1 MRATR
6 SDAAVGA
13 GGGVVVAADV
23 VVAAGL
29 RVDGGSTGVRANDA
43 LSCLARRRLGL
54 ALEVAVVVALGA
66 VLVLAAGELA
76 LELVHRDG
84 REDGRLVND
93 GRLVDLLVDGDDVVD
108 DLVLVRVAL
117 NNGGNVLVDL
127 RAQRG

>member
-13 GGGVVVAADV
+13 GGGGVVAADV

-29 RVDGGSTGVRANDA
+29 RVDGRGTGVRANDA

-84 REDGRLVND
+84 REDG
-93 GRLVDLLVDGDDVVD
+93 
-108 DLVLVRVAL
+108 
-117 NNGGNVLVDL
+117 
-127 RAQRG
+127 

>member
-29 RVDGGSTGVRANDA
+29 RVDGCGTGVRANDA

-84 REDGRLVND
+84 REDGRLVD
-93 GRLVDLLVDGDDVVD
+93 DRRLVDLLVNGDNVVD
-108 DLVLVRVAL
+108 DLVLVCVAL
-117 NNGGNVLVDL
+117 DDGRHVLMNL
-127 RAQRG
+127 RAQGG